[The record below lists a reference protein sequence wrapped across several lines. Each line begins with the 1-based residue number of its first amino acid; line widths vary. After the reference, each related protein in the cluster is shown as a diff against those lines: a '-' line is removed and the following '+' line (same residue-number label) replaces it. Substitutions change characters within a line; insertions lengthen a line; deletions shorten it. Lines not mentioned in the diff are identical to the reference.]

1 MYTRRILISL
11 ELKLKLP
18 IILDIDNK
26 STVDFINNWSV
37 GLRNSHVETCQFFLC
52 EMKEQEIFQM
62 SRIIGDENEVGFFTK
77 IFQVPCLRSTVV
89 ISTVTSEVLEYE
101 RVLDLEIWPN
111 ILSTGMAVDWNFNRR
126 KFQSCIVVSMIEM

>member
-1 MYTRRILISL
+1 
-11 ELKLKLP
+11 
-18 IILDIDNK
+18 
-26 STVDFINNWSV
+26 
-37 GLRNSHVETCQFFLC
+37 
-52 EMKEQEIFQM
+52 MKEQEIFQM
-62 SRIIGDENEVGFFTK
+62 SRIIGDENEVDFFTK